1 MMRNL
6 DSTLWEISL
15 QHEHVPS
22 MQVPKGVTPQNLTT
36 QKMIGN
42 QGQMFFSLS
51 SASVTEY
58 NVLKMFTV
66 MNWFFSKIKVVVR

>member
-15 QHEHVPS
+15 QREHVPS

-66 MNWFFSKIKVVVR
+66 MN